1 MLNSRSLL
9 LALIWAIPVILVATL
24 QQAGLGNLQTV
35 SLLLVIGGVT
45 ITAINWYEHGGGRS
59 PSFIFL
65 ALACVFLCGRAFPA
79 LYGGESQL
87 AAIGFTVGYEVTI
100 DTVTTFVLLAL
111 TSFFFVHVGSLIPR
125 VPNVVL
131 STSRSDAK
139 TYLIMFVLLLPIYL
153 YKNIYYLSYVMSS
166 GGYIAIYQDASFL
179 ENVGLPVRVGAL
191 LCLSAF
197 TLYFFH
203 ETDKKKSRIAV
214 IIFLLIFSIE
224 LFIGLRGKFFV
235 VALIFLLLYK
245 TRFGGGFSIRGLLL
259 LFGIVLGLAV
269 LVEIARQGGST
280 IEGSLLMGFLVQQGI
295 TADIT
300 LIVLDDLKYFS
311 ENSVNYFFRQFLAPF
326 YSQPEVQQ
334 GWFLQNDIS
343 MRVMPEAYDLGYGS
357 GSSYLAEL
365 YLLGG
370 WAAVCVGSLSIGW
383 LLSSLRRFY
392 QGIGGAI
399 TFWVICGVAYYPK
412 AMLQDPVHNLMRY
425 AAPIL
430 FLAACCWLLRH
441 LQQPKPGASVAYG
454 R

>member
-1 MLNSRSLL
+1 MLNNRSMLT
-9 LALIWAIPVILVATL
+9 ALIWAIPVILVAVL
-24 QQAGLGNLQTV
+24 QQAGLGSLQTA
-35 SLLLVIGGVT
+35 SLLLVIGGLT
-45 ITAINWYEHGGGRS
+45 ITAINWHEHRGGRS
-59 PSFIFL
+59 PTFIFL
-65 ALACVFLCGRAFPA
+65 SLGCVFLCGRALPA

-87 AAIGFTVGYEVTI
+87 ATIGFTAGYEVTI
-100 DTVTTFVLLAL
+100 ETVIIFVLLAL

-125 VPNVVL
+125 APTVL
-131 STSRSDAK
+131 LTTSRSDARI
-139 TYLIMFVLLLPIYL
+139 YLVMFVLLLPAYL
-153 YKNIYYLSYVMSS
+153 YKNIYYFNYVMSS

-191 LCLSAF
+191 LCLAAF

-203 ETDKKKSRIAV
+203 ETDRKKSRLAV
-214 IIFLLIFSIE
+214 FFFLLVFSIE

-235 VALIFLLLYK
+235 VALILLLFYK
-245 TRFGGGFSIRGLLL
+245 IRFGGSFSIRGLLI
-259 LFGIVLGLAV
+259 LFGLVLALAI
-269 LVEIARQGGST
+269 LVEITRQGGST
-280 IEGSLLMGFLVQQGI
+280 IEGSLLIGFLVQQGI

-300 LIVLDDLKYFS
+300 LIVLDDLQYFS
-311 ENSVNYFFRQFLAPF
+311 QNSVDYFLRQFLVPF

-343 MRVMPEAYDLGYGS
+343 MRVMPEAYGLGYGS

-370 WAAVCVGSLSIGW
+370 WAAVCIGSLFIGW
-383 LLSSLRRFY
+383 LLSNLRRFY

-425 AAPIL
+425 AVPIL

-441 LQQPKPGASVAYG
+441 LQQRKARPSIAYG
-454 R
+454 Q